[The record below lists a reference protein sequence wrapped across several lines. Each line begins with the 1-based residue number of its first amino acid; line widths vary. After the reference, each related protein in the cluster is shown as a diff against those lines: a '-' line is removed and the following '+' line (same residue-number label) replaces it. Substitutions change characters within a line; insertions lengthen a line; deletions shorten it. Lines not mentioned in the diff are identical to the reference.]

1 MALKISKSTWIKIGS
16 LLAVALAIF
25 LIYRS
30 KHRRSGY
37 SMAGAQSQAQW
48 IPDTPA
54 MPMTYPDDDEEYA
67 VDAEDDD
74 DVAYANSGD
83 TMDASGSMLMQSTMD
98 DDEADAEFD
107 PY

>member
-1 MALKISKSTWIKIGS
+1 MALKISKSTWIKIGI
-16 LLAVALAIF
+16 LLAVAVAIF

-37 SMAGAQSQAQW
+37 SSAGAQAQW

-54 MPMTYPDDDEEYA
+54 MPVTYPDDDEEY
-67 VDAEDDD
+67 AEDDD

-83 TMDASGSMLMQSTMD
+83 TIDASGSMLMQSTMD